1 MEYIV
6 LSVVD
11 LSKEYLNNFKLYLEI
26 ERNFSKHTIRAY
38 GSDILSFI
46 VYLGEFRLENVDH
59 QKIKEYLNFIAR
71 FDYSKTTI
79 TRKISAIRMFYKYLY
94 RENIVKNNPLKGVMA
109 PKYQKKL
116 PVFLTEEE
124 INKILNT
131 IPIDTVQGFRN
142 RTIFELLYSTG
153 IRVSE
158 LTSLNFGNLNLE
170 ENEIKVLGKGNKER
184 IVLFSNTAKSFLKTY
199 IETVRKMLFQ
209 NGSDEIINQDSPLFV
224 NNTGYRLQAQSVRK
238 ILKNVIKQIELPKNV
253 TPHKFRHSFATK
265 MLEKG
270 ADLRVVQELL
280 GHANISNTQIYTH
293 VSSKHLKDV
302 YNKTHPRA
310 M

>member
-1 MEYIV
+1 M
-6 LSVVD
+6 SVVE
-11 LSKEYLNNFKLYLEI
+11 LSKEYLNNFRLYLEI
-26 ERNFSKHTIRAY
+26 ERNFSIHTIRAY
-38 GSDILSFI
+38 SSDILSFI
-46 VYLGEFRLENVDH
+46 VYLDEFKLENVDY
-59 QKIKEYLNFIAR
+59 QKIKEYLNFISR
-71 FDYSKTTI
+71 FNYSKTTI
-79 TRKISAIRMFYKYLY
+79 TRKISSIRMFYKYLY

-184 IVLFSNTAKSFLKTY
+184 IVLFSNTAKGFLKTY
-199 IETVRKMLFQ
+199 IEIARKMLYE
-209 NGSDEIINQDSPLFV
+209 NGSKEIINQDSPLFV

-238 ILKNVIKQIELPKNV
+238 ILKNIIKQIELPKNV

-280 GHANISNTQIYTH
+280 GHASISNTQIYTH

>member
-1 MEYIV
+1 M
-6 LSVVD
+6 SVVE
-11 LSKEYLNNFKLYLEI
+11 LSKEYLNNFRLYLEI
-26 ERNFSKHTIRAY
+26 ERNFSIHTIRAY
-38 GSDILSFI
+38 SSDILSFI
-46 VYLGEFRLENVDH
+46 VYLDEFKLENFYYH
-59 QKIKEYLNFIAR
+59 KIKEYLNFISR
-71 FDYSKTTI
+71 FNYSKTTI

-184 IVLFSNTAKSFLKTY
+184 IVLFSNTAKGFLKTY
-199 IETVRKMLFQ
+199 IEIARKMLYE
-209 NGSDEIINQDSPLFV
+209 NGSKEIINQDSPLFV

-238 ILKNVIKQIELPKNV
+238 ILKNIIKQIELPKNV

-280 GHANISNTQIYTH
+280 GHASISNTQIYTH

>member
-1 MEYIV
+1 M
-6 LSVVD
+6 SVVE
-11 LSKEYLNNFKLYLEI
+11 LSKEYLNNFRLYLEI
-26 ERNFSKHTIRAY
+26 ERNFSIHTIRAY
-38 GSDILSFI
+38 SSDILSFI
-46 VYLGEFRLENVDH
+46 VYLGEFKLENVDY
-59 QKIKEYLNFIAR
+59 QKIKEYLNFISR
-71 FDYSKTTI
+71 FNYSKTTI

-184 IVLFSNTAKSFLKTY
+184 IVLFSNTAKGFLKTY
-199 IETVRKMLFQ
+199 IEIARKMLYE
-209 NGSDEIINQDSPLFV
+209 NGSKEIINQDSPLFV

-238 ILKNVIKQIELPKNV
+238 ILKNIIKQIELPKNV

-280 GHANISNTQIYTH
+280 GHASISNTQIYTH

>member
-280 GHANISNTQIYTH
+280 GHASISNTQIYTH

-302 YNKTHPRA
+302 YIKTHPRA

>member
-1 MEYIV
+1 M
-6 LSVVD
+6 
-11 LSKEYLNNFKLYLEI
+11 
-26 ERNFSKHTIRAY
+26 
-38 GSDILSFI
+38 
-46 VYLGEFRLENVDH
+46 
-59 QKIKEYLNFIAR
+59 
-71 FDYSKTTI
+71 
-79 TRKISAIRMFYKYLY
+79 
-94 RENIVKNNPLKGVMA
+94 
-109 PKYQKKL
+109 
-116 PVFLTEEE
+116 FLTEEE

-280 GHANISNTQIYTH
+280 GHASISNTQIYTH

>member
-1 MEYIV
+1 M
-6 LSVVD
+6 SVVE
-11 LSKEYLNNFKLYLEI
+11 LSKEYLNNFRLYLEI
-26 ERNFSKHTIRAY
+26 ERNFSIHTIRAY
-38 GSDILSFI
+38 SSDILSFI
-46 VYLGEFRLENVDH
+46 VYLDEFKLENVDY
-59 QKIKEYLNFIAR
+59 QKIKEYLNFISR
-71 FDYSKTTI
+71 FNYSKTTI

-184 IVLFSNTAKSFLKTY
+184 IVLFSNTAKGFLKTY
-199 IETVRKMLFQ
+199 IEIARKMLYE
-209 NGSDEIINQDSPLFV
+209 NGSKEIINQDSPLFV

-238 ILKNVIKQIELPKNV
+238 ILKNIIKQIELPKNV

-280 GHANISNTQIYTH
+280 GHASISNTQIYTH

>member
-1 MEYIV
+1 MSII
-6 LSVVD
+6 D

-38 GSDILSFI
+38 ASDILSFI
-46 VYLGEFRLENVDH
+46 IYLDEFKLENVNY

-94 RENIVKNNPLKGVMA
+94 RENIVKNNPLKGVVA
-109 PKYQKKL
+109 PKFQKKL
-116 PVFLTEEE
+116 PIFLTEEE

-170 ENEIKVLGKGNKER
+170 ANEIKVLGKGNKER
-184 IVLFSNTAKSFLKTY
+184 IVLFSNTAKGFLKTY
-199 IETVRKMLFQ
+199 IEIARKMLYE
-209 NGSDEIINQDSPLFV
+209 NGSKEIINQDSPLFI
-224 NNTGYRLQAQSVRK
+224 NNTGYRLQAQSIRK
-238 ILKNVIKQIELPKNV
+238 ILKNIIKQIELPKNV

-280 GHANISNTQIYTH
+280 GHASISNTQIYTH

-310 M
+310 V

>member
-1 MEYIV
+1 M
-6 LSVVD
+6 SVVE
-11 LSKEYLNNFKLYLEI
+11 LSKEYLNNFRLYLEI
-26 ERNFSKHTIRAY
+26 ERNFSIHTIRAY
-38 GSDILSFI
+38 SSDILSFI
-46 VYLGEFRLENVDH
+46 VYLGEFKLENVDY
-59 QKIKEYLNFIAR
+59 QKIKEYLNFISR
-71 FDYSKTTI
+71 FNYSKTTI

-184 IVLFSNTAKSFLKTY
+184 IVLFSNTAKGFLKTY
-199 IETVRKMLFQ
+199 IEIARKMLYE
-209 NGSDEIINQDSPLFV
+209 NGSKEIINQDSPLFV

-238 ILKNVIKQIELPKNV
+238 ILKNIIKQIELPKNV

-280 GHANISNTQIYTH
+280 GHASISNTQIYTH

-310 M
+310 FI

>member
-1 MEYIV
+1 M
-6 LSVVD
+6 SVVE
-11 LSKEYLNNFKLYLEI
+11 LSKEYLNNFRLYLEI
-26 ERNFSKHTIRAY
+26 ERNFSIHTIRAY
-38 GSDILSFI
+38 SSDILSFI
-46 VYLGEFRLENVDH
+46 VYLDEFKLENVDY
-59 QKIKEYLNFIAR
+59 QKIKEYLNFISR
-71 FDYSKTTI
+71 FNYSKTTI

-94 RENIVKNNPLKGVMA
+94 RENIVKNNPLKGVLA

-116 PVFLTEEE
+116 PVFLTDEE

-184 IVLFSNTAKSFLKTY
+184 IVLFSNTAKGFLKTY
-199 IETVRKMLFQ
+199 IEIARKMLYE
-209 NGSDEIINQDSPLFV
+209 NGSKEIINQDSPLFV

-238 ILKNVIKQIELPKNV
+238 ILKNIIKQIELPKNV

-280 GHANISNTQIYTH
+280 GHASISNTQIYTH

>member
-1 MEYIV
+1 MSII
-6 LSVVD
+6 D

-38 GSDILSFI
+38 ASDILSFI
-46 VYLGEFRLENVDH
+46 IYLDEFKLENVNY

-94 RENIVKNNPLKGVMA
+94 RENIVKNNPLKGVVA
-109 PKYQKKL
+109 PKFQKKL
-116 PVFLTEEE
+116 PIFLTEDE
-124 INKILNT
+124 INQILNT

-170 ENEIKVLGKGNKER
+170 ANEIKVLGKGNKER
-184 IVLFSNTAKSFLKTY
+184 IVLFSNTAKGFLKTY
-199 IETVRKMLFQ
+199 IEIARKMLYE
-209 NGSDEIINQDSPLFV
+209 NGSKEIINQDSPLFI
-224 NNTGYRLQAQSVRK
+224 NNTGYRLQAQSIRK
-238 ILKNVIKQIELPKNV
+238 ILKNIIKQIELPKNV

-280 GHANISNTQIYTH
+280 GHASISNTQIYTH

-310 M
+310 V

>member
-1 MEYIV
+1 M
-6 LSVVD
+6 SVVE
-11 LSKEYLNNFKLYLEI
+11 LSKEYLNNFRLYLEI
-26 ERNFSKHTIRAY
+26 ERNFSIYTIRAY
-38 GSDILSFI
+38 SSDILSFI
-46 VYLGEFRLENVDH
+46 VYLDEFKLENVDY
-59 QKIKEYLNFIAR
+59 QKIKEYLNFISR
-71 FDYSKTTI
+71 FNYSKTTI

-184 IVLFSNTAKSFLKTY
+184 IVLFSNTAKGFLKTY
-199 IETVRKMLFQ
+199 IEIARKMLYE
-209 NGSDEIINQDSPLFV
+209 NGSKEIINQDSPLFV

-238 ILKNVIKQIELPKNV
+238 ILKNIIKQIELPKNV

-280 GHANISNTQIYTH
+280 GHASISNTQIYTH

>member
-1 MEYIV
+1 MPII
-6 LSVVD
+6 D
-11 LSKEYLNNFKLYLEI
+11 LSKEYLNNFKLYLEV
-26 ERNFSKHTIRAY
+26 ERNFSIHTIRAY
-38 GSDILSFI
+38 SSDILSFI
-46 VYLGEFRLENVDH
+46 IYLDEFKLENVNY
-59 QKIKEYLNFIAR
+59 QKIKEYLSFIAR
-71 FDYSKTTI
+71 FNYSKTTI

-109 PKYQKKL
+109 PKVQKKL
-116 PVFLTEEE
+116 PIFLTEDE
-124 INKILNT
+124 INQILNT

-184 IVLFSNTAKSFLKTY
+184 IVLFSNTTKDFLRTY
-199 IETVRKMLFQ
+199 IDTARKMLYQ
-209 NGSDEIINQDSPLFV
+209 NGYKDTVNQDTPLFV

-238 ILKNVIKQIELPKNV
+238 ILKNIIKQIELPKNV

-265 MLEKG
+265 MLENG

-280 GHANISNTQIYTH
+280 GHASISNTQIYTH
-293 VSSKHLKDV
+293 ISSKHLKDV

-310 M
+310 V

>member
-1 MEYIV
+1 M
-6 LSVVD
+6 SVID

-26 ERNFSKHTIRAY
+26 ERNFSEHTIRAY
-38 GSDILSFI
+38 ASDILSFI
-46 VYLGEFRLENVDH
+46 IYLNDFKLEDVDY

-109 PKYQKKL
+109 PKYPKKL
-116 PVFLTEEE
+116 PVFLTEDE

-184 IVLFSNTAKSFLKTY
+184 IVLFSNTAKDFLKTY
-199 IETVRKMLFQ
+199 IETARNMLYE
-209 NGSDEIINQDSPLFV
+209 NGSKETINRDTPLFV

-238 ILKNVIKQIELPKNV
+238 ILKNIIKQIELPKNV

-280 GHANISNTQIYTH
+280 GHASISNTQIYTH

-310 M
+310 L

>member
-1 MEYIV
+1 M
-6 LSVVD
+6 SVVE
-11 LSKEYLNNFKLYLEI
+11 LSKEYLNNFRLYLEI
-26 ERNFSKHTIRAY
+26 ERNFSIHTIRAY
-38 GSDILSFI
+38 SSDILSFI
-46 VYLGEFRLENVDH
+46 VYLDEFKLENVDY
-59 QKIKEYLNFIAR
+59 QKIKEYLNFISR
-71 FDYSKTTI
+71 FNYSKTTI

-116 PVFLTEEE
+116 PVFLTDEE

-184 IVLFSNTAKSFLKTY
+184 IVLFSNTAKGFLKTY
-199 IETVRKMLFQ
+199 IEIARKMLYE
-209 NGSDEIINQDSPLFV
+209 NGSKEIINQDSPLFV

-238 ILKNVIKQIELPKNV
+238 ILKNIIKQIELPKNV

-280 GHANISNTQIYTH
+280 GHASISNTQIYTH

>member
-1 MEYIV
+1 M
-6 LSVVD
+6 SVVE
-11 LSKEYLNNFKLYLEI
+11 LSKEYLNNFRLYLEI
-26 ERNFSKHTIRAY
+26 ERNFSIHTIRAY
-38 GSDILSFI
+38 SSDILSFI
-46 VYLGEFRLENVDH
+46 VYLDEFKLENVDY
-59 QKIKEYLNFIAR
+59 QKIKEYLNFISR
-71 FDYSKTTI
+71 FNYSKTTI

-184 IVLFSNTAKSFLKTY
+184 IVLFSNTAKGFLKTY
-199 IETVRKMLFQ
+199 IEIARKMLYE
-209 NGSDEIINQDSPLFV
+209 NGSKEIINQDSPLFV

-238 ILKNVIKQIELPKNV
+238 ILKNIIKQIELPKNV

-280 GHANISNTQIYTH
+280 GHASISNTQIYTH

-310 M
+310 FI

>member
-79 TRKISAIRMFYKYLY
+79 TRKISAIMMFYKYLY

-158 LTSLNFGNLNLE
+158 LTSLDFGNLNLE

-280 GHANISNTQIYTH
+280 GHASISNTQIYTH

>member
-1 MEYIV
+1 MPII
-6 LSVVD
+6 D
-11 LSKEYLNNFKLYLEI
+11 LSKEYLNNFKLYLEV
-26 ERNFSKHTIRAY
+26 ERNFSIHTIRAY
-38 GSDILSFI
+38 SSDILSFI
-46 VYLGEFRLENVDH
+46 IYLDEFKLENVNY
-59 QKIKEYLNFIAR
+59 QKIKEYLSFIAR
-71 FDYSKTTI
+71 FNYSKTTI

-109 PKYQKKL
+109 PKVQKKL
-116 PVFLTEEE
+116 PIFLTEDE
-124 INKILNT
+124 INQILNT

-184 IVLFSNTAKSFLKTY
+184 IVLFSNTTKDFLRTY
-199 IETVRKMLFQ
+199 IDTARKMLYQ
-209 NGSDEIINQDSPLFV
+209 DGYKDTVNQDTPLFV

-238 ILKNVIKQIELPKNV
+238 ILKNIIKQIELPKNV

-265 MLEKG
+265 MLENG

-280 GHANISNTQIYTH
+280 GHASISNTQIYTH
-293 VSSKHLKDV
+293 ISSKHLKDV

-310 M
+310 V

>member
-1 MEYIV
+1 M
-6 LSVVD
+6 SVVE
-11 LSKEYLNNFKLYLEI
+11 LSKEYLNNFRLYLEI
-26 ERNFSKHTIRAY
+26 ERNFSIHTIRAY
-38 GSDILSFI
+38 SSDILSFI
-46 VYLGEFRLENVDH
+46 VYLDEFKLENVDY
-59 QKIKEYLNFIAR
+59 QKIKEYLNFISR

-142 RTIFELLYSTG
+142 RTIFEILYSTG

-184 IVLFSNTAKSFLKTY
+184 IVLFSNTAKGFLKTY
-199 IETVRKMLFQ
+199 IEIARKMLYE
-209 NGSDEIINQDSPLFV
+209 NGSKEIINQDSPLFV

-238 ILKNVIKQIELPKNV
+238 ILKNIIKQIELPKNV

-280 GHANISNTQIYTH
+280 GHASISNTQIYTH

>member
-1 MEYIV
+1 MSII
-6 LSVVD
+6 D

-38 GSDILSFI
+38 ASDILSFI
-46 VYLGEFRLENVDH
+46 IYLDEFKLENVNY

-94 RENIVKNNPLKGVMA
+94 RENIVKNNPLKGVVA

-170 ENEIKVLGKGNKER
+170 ANEIKVLGKGNKER
-184 IVLFSNTAKSFLKTY
+184 IVLFSNTAKGFLKTY
-199 IETVRKMLFQ
+199 IEIARKMLYE
-209 NGSDEIINQDSPLFV
+209 NGSKEIINQDSPLFI
-224 NNTGYRLQAQSVRK
+224 NNTGYRLQAQSIRK
-238 ILKNVIKQIELPKNV
+238 ILKNIIKQIELPKNV

-280 GHANISNTQIYTH
+280 GHASISNTQIYTH

-310 M
+310 V

>member
-1 MEYIV
+1 M
-6 LSVVD
+6 SVVE
-11 LSKEYLNNFKLYLEI
+11 LSKEYLNNFRLYLEI
-26 ERNFSKHTIRAY
+26 ERNFSIHTIRAY
-38 GSDILSFI
+38 SSDILSFI
-46 VYLGEFRLENVDH
+46 VYLDEFKLENVDY
-59 QKIKEYLNFIAR
+59 QKIKEYLNFISR
-71 FDYSKTTI
+71 FNYSKTTI

-116 PVFLTEEE
+116 PVFLTDEE

-184 IVLFSNTAKSFLKTY
+184 IVLFSNTAKGFLKTY
-199 IETVRKMLFQ
+199 IEIARKMLYE
-209 NGSDEIINQDSPLFV
+209 NGSKEIINQDSPLFV

-238 ILKNVIKQIELPKNV
+238 ILKNIIKQIELPKNV

-280 GHANISNTQIYTH
+280 GHTSISNTQIYTH